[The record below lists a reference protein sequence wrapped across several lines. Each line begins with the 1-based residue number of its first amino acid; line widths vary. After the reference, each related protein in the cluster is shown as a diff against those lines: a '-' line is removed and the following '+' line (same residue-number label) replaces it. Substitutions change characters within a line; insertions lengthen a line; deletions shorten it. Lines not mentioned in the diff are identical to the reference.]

1 MGVRFR
7 ITEAFSLCIPA
18 LASAQ
23 WPILPQWSA
32 LMGTQTKKQYFINN
46 CKISYQTKQKNT
58 PKIQQKKNKKT
69 SQKLENHCK
78 LK

>member
-46 CKISYQTKQKNT
+46 CKISYQTKQKKH
-58 PKIQQKKNKKT
+58 PKNSTKKKQEDFSEVGKP
-69 SQKLENHCK
+69 L
-78 LK
+78 